1 MSDGETYRP
10 DWGSL
15 RGHRVP
21 DWFRDA
27 KLGIWSHWGPQ
38 SAARSGDWYARH
50 LYGPY
55 DGTEEFERERAGRQ
69 TAAHRKRY
77 GHPSR
82 FGHKDLCGLW
92 RAEKFD
98 PEALMDR
105 FRRTG
110 ARYFV
115 SMAAH
120 CDNFDL
126 WDSAHQ
132 PWNAVNVGP
141 RSDIVARWEAAARG
155 AGLRFGVS
163 MHAGS
168 WTWRWLDAAF
178 AADTEGPAA
187 GVPYDG
193 HLTAGDGRGLW
204 WEGLDPRA
212 LYGRPRR
219 PGEPPDPEFIDDFYA
234 RLRDVT
240 TRHRPELVYL
250 DDSRLPFDD
259 GSVCPAAPP
268 SGRGLEFLADY
279 YNRVP
284 EGVVSI
290 KTVPGRDR
298 GAVLLDVER
307 QQLGDTDPEPWQYD
321 TSIGDWFYCDG
332 YRYKTPDDIVHLL
345 VDTVSKNGCLLLN
358 VPQLPDGTLDDATGA
373 VLDSLGGWVERCG
386 EAVFGTRPWVRYGE
400 GPTRVTGERAR
411 ESALAYTSRDIRFT
425 RAGDALYAFLMAW
438 PDGHDRTVRIR
449 SLGRAAGLLH
459 APPRRVTLLGASAPA
474 RWTVRADALEVT
486 LPDRPPTPYVQ
497 VLRIDIGEPGADEA
511 GADEA
516 GRTAT

>member
-1 MSDGETYRP
+1 M
-10 DWGSL
+10 
-15 RGHRVP
+15 
-21 DWFRDA
+21 
-27 KLGIWSHWGPQ
+27 
-38 SAARSGDWYARH
+38 
-50 LYGPY
+50 
-55 DGTEEFERERAGRQ
+55 
-69 TAAHRKRY
+69 
-77 GHPSR
+77 
-82 FGHKDLCGLW
+82 W

-98 PEALMDR
+98 PEELMDR

-141 RSDIVARWEAAARG
+141 RSDIVACWAAAARG

-168 WTWRWLDAAF
+168 RTWRWLDAAF
-178 AADTEGPAA
+178 AADVEGPAA

-193 HLTAGDGRGLW
+193 HLTAEDGRGLW

-219 PGEPPDPEFIDDFYA
+219 PGEPPDPDFIDDFYA
-234 RLRDVT
+234 RLCDVT

-250 DDSRLPFDD
+250 DDSRLPFDS

-268 SGRGLEFLADY
+268 SERGLEFLADY

-284 EGVVSI
+284 EGAVSI

-332 YRYKTPDDIVHLL
+332 YRYKTADEIVHLL
-345 VDTVSKNGCLLLN
+345 VDTVSRNGCLLLN
-358 VPQLPDGTLDDATGA
+358 VPQLPDGTLDDATA
-373 VLDSLGGWVERCG
+373 TVLDSLGAWVERCG
-386 EAVFGTRPWVRYGE
+386 EAVFGTRPWARYGE

-411 ESALAYTSRDIRFT
+411 ESALAYTASDIRFT
-425 RAGDALYAFLMAW
+425 RAPDVLYAFLMAW
-438 PDGHDRTVRIR
+438 PADRTVRIR
-449 SLGRAAGLLH
+449 SLGRTGGLLP
-459 APPRRVTLLGASAPA
+459 APPRRVTLLGAAAEPP
-474 RWTVRADALEVT
+474 RWTMRDDALEVA
-486 LPDRPPTPYVQ
+486 LPARPPTPYVQ
-497 VLRIDIGEPGADEA
+497 VLRIDTGPPGADEA
-511 GADEA
+511 GRAA
-516 GRTAT
+516 A

>member
-1 MSDGETYRP
+1 MNSSEAPEYRP
-10 DWGSL
+10 DWESL
-15 RGHRVP
+15 RRHRIP
-21 DWFRDA
+21 GWFQDA

-38 SAARSGDWYARH
+38 SAARRGDWYARH

-55 DGTEEFERERAGRQ
+55 DGTEGFETERVARQ
-69 TAAHRKRY
+69 TAFHRERY
-77 GHPSR
+77 GHPST
-82 FGHKDLCGLW
+82 FGHKDLCDLW
-92 RAEKFD
+92 RAERFD
-98 PEALMDR
+98 PEDLMDR
-105 FRRTG
+105 FRRAG

-141 RSDIVARWEAAARG
+141 RSDIVGRWADAAR
-155 AGLRFGVS
+155 AVGLRFGVS

-178 AADTEGPAA
+178 AADESGPHA

-193 HLTAGDGRGLW
+193 HLTAEDGRGTW

-219 PGEPPDPEFIDDFYA
+219 PGEKPDAEFIDDFYA

-250 DDSRLPFDD
+250 DDARLPFDD
-259 GSVCPAAPP
+259 GSVCTAAPP
-268 SGRGLEFLADY
+268 SPRGLEFLAGY
-279 YNRVP
+279 YNDVP
-284 EGVVSI
+284 DSAVSI
-290 KTVPGRDR
+290 KTIPREDR

-307 QQLGDTDPEPWQYD
+307 HQLGDLDPEPWQYD
-321 TSIGDWFYCDG
+321 TSIGDWFYNDG
-332 YRYKTPDDIVHLL
+332 ERYKTPGEIVHLL

-358 VPQLPDGTLDDATGA
+358 VPQLPDGTLDDATAA
-373 VLDSLGGWVERCG
+373 VLDSLETWTGTCG
-386 EAVFGTRPWVRYGE
+386 EAVFGTRPWTVYGE
-400 GPTRVTGERAR
+400 GPTRVTGDRAR

-425 RAGDALYAFLMAW
+425 QSNGVLFAFLMAW
-438 PDGHDRTVRIR
+438 PEDGVVRIH
-449 SLGRAAGLLH
+449 SLGTAKGLFGRG
-459 APPRRVTLLGASAPA
+459 PSQVTLLGSPGPT
-474 RWTVRADALEVT
+474 RWTALDDALVVT
-486 LPDRPPTPYVQ
+486 LPAHPPTPYVQ
-497 VLRIDIGEPGADEA
+497 VLRISP
-511 GADEA
+511 
-516 GRTAT
+516 